1 MESNRRGE
9 REGGRF
15 PPAPERRDVMVDQAP
30 PDSADGLD
38 RTSDAPLYVQ
48 LRERIRQ
55 LAENAE
61 PGQRLFSDDEL
72 AARFDVN
79 RLTVR
84 HAVEELVA
92 QGLLTRI
99 RGVGTVVNERP
110 VRSRFRF
117 VERFFSEWSEQ
128 GRRIDVELLAFE
140 RRPCPAPYAEW
151 LGLVTDEDVHYVARR
166 RWVDDEPMAV
176 DDRYV
181 RLEYAHV
188 LTRVDI
194 VVRPLFETI
203 AQQLGTAII
212 DGYNELQAVRA
223 DADSELLQLSE
234 GDPVLR
240 RRLVLFTDDRAPVLS
255 GETRYRGD
263 RFIYSFGGERVGDL
277 RLSDDR

>member
-1 MESNRRGE
+1 MAE
-9 REGGRF
+9 
-15 PPAPERRDVMVDQAP
+15 QAKLDP
-30 PDSADGLD
+30 SEEALD
-38 RTSDAPLYVQ
+38 RTGGPPLYVQ
-48 LRERIRQ
+48 LRERIRK
-55 LAENAE
+55 LAEGAE

-110 VRSRFRF
+110 VRSRFRY

-140 RRPCPAPYAEW
+140 RRPCPLPYADW
-151 LGLVTDEDVHYVARR
+151 LHLPTEADVQYVARR
-166 RWVDDEPMAV
+166 RWVDEEPMAV

-203 AQQLGTAII
+203 SAQLGLDII
-212 DGYNELQAVRA
+212 DGYNELQAIRA
-223 DADSELLQLSE
+223 GNDSAPLELTE
-234 GDPVLR
+234 ADPVLR
-240 RRLVLFTDDRAPVLS
+240 RRLVLYTEGRAPVLA

-263 RFIYSFGGERVGDL
+263 RFSYCFGGERVGDL
-277 RLSDDR
+277 RLSEERPEAQEATDR